1 MPRKAAYL
9 AFENDPELDFE
20 FFLAEKLGGMT
31 VRELRAR
38 MSNDELL
45 RWSVYFGRR
54 NQEAE
59 LQSKAQAQRGR

>member
-31 VRELRAR
+31 VRELRER

-45 RWSVYFGRR
+45 RWSIFYGRR
-54 NQEAE
+54 AQDAE